1 MSASEVWIPICPGLK
16 RKTVALGEKIMQVYV
31 ILDAGA
37 RMPEH
42 SHVHE
47 QICTC
52 ISGKIRLIVSGVAHE
67 LSPGESFMLQ
77 SNVPH
82 AAQADVE
89 THVVDTFS
97 PPRQDML
104 KLDAEYA
111 GKRDDG

>member
-1 MSASEVWIPICPGLK
+1 MSEINKSENVWIPICPGLK
-16 RKTVALGEKIMQVYV
+16 LRTIALGEKMMQVYV

-42 SHVHE
+42 SHIHE

-52 ISGKIRLIVSGVAHE
+52 LKGRIRLIVKGQPVE
-67 LSPGESFMLQ
+67 LGPGESFILH

-82 AAQADVE
+82 AAQADIE

-97 PPRQDML
+97 PPREDML
-104 KLDAEYA
+104 KLDEEN
-111 GKRDDG
+111 R

>member
-1 MSASEVWIPICPGLK
+1 M
-16 RKTVALGEKIMQVYV
+16 MQVYV

-42 SHVHE
+42 KHVHE

-52 ISGKIRLIVSGVAHE
+52 LSGRIRLIVEGKPVE
-67 LSPGESFMLQ
+67 LGPGESFMLK

-89 THVVDTFS
+89 TRVVDTFS
-97 PPRQDML
+97 PPREDML
-104 KLDAEYA
+104 ELDRKAK
-111 GKRDDG
+111 G

>member
-1 MSASEVWIPICPGLK
+1 VSEKSETWIPICPGLK
-16 RKTVALGEKIMQVYV
+16 RKTIALGEKMMQVYV

-52 ISGKIRLIVSGVAHE
+52 LKGRIRLIVKGKPVE
-67 LSPGESFMLQ
+67 LGPGESFMLH

-82 AAQADVE
+82 GAEVDVE

-97 PPRQDML
+97 PPREDML
-104 KLDAEYA
+104 KLDAEHA
-111 GKRDDG
+111 KKVMR

>member
-1 MSASEVWIPICPGLK
+1 LRKIVSDMRETWIPICPGLK
-16 RKTVALGEKIMQVYV
+16 RRTIALGEKMMQVYV

-42 SHVHE
+42 SHHHE

-52 ISGKIRLIVSGVAHE
+52 LKGRIRLIVKGEPHE
-67 LSPGESFMLQ
+67 LGPGESYLLH

-82 AAQADVE
+82 AAQTDVE

-97 PPRQDML
+97 PPREDML
-104 KLDAEYA
+104 KLDEQA
-111 GKRDDG
+111 KK